1 MSEGVLT
8 ILKFCLLALLYL
20 FVARVVWVV
29 GSEMRA
35 EPATPG
41 TPTGGRRAR
50 AGRERT
56 RPEPPARR
64 AKGWRLEVVDPVAA
78 RGGIFEIA
86 GEVTI
91 GRAGGCGIALPDDT
105 FVSNVHARVFERDGE
120 VWVEDL
126 GSTNGTLV
134 NGKPVTAAV
143 RLRKGD
149 RVQAGSTV
157 LEARR

>member
-29 GSEMRA
+29 SSEMRA

-50 AGRERT
+50 AERERNH
-56 RPEPPARR
+56 RPDRARR
-64 AKGWRLEVVDPVAA
+64 AKGWRLEVIEPAA
-78 RGGIFEIA
+78 VRGDTFEIA

-105 FVSNVHARVFERDGE
+105 FVSHLHARVFERDGE

-134 NGKPVTAAV
+134 NGKPVTATV

>member
-29 GSEMRA
+29 ASEMRT
-35 EPATPG
+35 EPAAPG
-41 TPTGGRRAR
+41 AAGGRRDR
-50 AGRERT
+50 PERERS

-64 AKGWRLEVVDPVAA
+64 GKGWRLEVIEPAA
-78 RGGIFEIA
+78 TRGDTFEIA

-105 FVSNVHARVFERDGE
+105 FVSHVHARVYERDGE
-120 VWVEDL
+120 IWVEDL

-134 NGKPVTAAV
+134 NGRPLTGAV
-143 RLRKGD
+143 RLRRGD

>member
-29 GSEMRA
+29 ASEMRTDT
-35 EPATPG
+35 ATAAV
-41 TPTGGRRAR
+41 GRRGAR
-50 AGRERT
+50 PDRERPPDQPAGRPR
-56 RPEPPARR
+56 
-64 AKGWRLEVVDPVAA
+64 GWRLEVMEPAAA
-78 RGGIFEIA
+78 RGGTFEIA

-91 GRAGGCGIALPDDT
+91 GRAGGCGIPLPDDT
-105 FVSNVHARVFERDGE
+105 FVSHLHARVFERNGE

-126 GSTNGTLV
+126 GSTNGTFV
-134 NGKPVTAAV
+134 NGHQLTEAV